1 MNYQLHVLEHGK
13 EVTLQ
18 VPELGITH
26 GQLSAHYPKELT
38 QSSQTVPAH
47 QMRCTV
53 AEITSDFL
61 VPAKAGTVIIPKA
74 CAAFGLICPLLKAAQ
89 KTFPSRAPS
98 SN

>member
-1 MNYQLHVLEHGK
+1 MNYQLHVLEHEGA
-13 EVTLQ
+13 LQ

-61 VPAKAGTVIIPKA
+61 VPTKAGTVIIPKA
-74 CAAFGLICPLLKAAQ
+74 CTAFGLICPLLKAAENL
-89 KTFPSRAPS
+89 PSRAPS

>member
-38 QSSQTVPAH
+38 QSSQDSTSSPDEMH
-47 QMRCTV
+47 TV

-61 VPAKAGTVIIPKA
+61 CQPR
-74 CAAFGLICPLLKAAQ
+74 Q
-89 KTFPSRAPS
+89 EQ
-98 SN
+98 

>member
-1 MNYQLHVLEHGK
+1 MNDQLHFLEHGK

-26 GQLSAHYPKELT
+26 GQFSAGYPKEPT
-38 QSSQTVPAH
+38 RSSQTAPAL

-61 VPAKAGTVIIPKA
+61 VLSEAGAVIIPKA
-74 CAAFGLICPLLKAAQ
+74 CAAFGLICPLLKADQ
-89 KTFPSRAPS
+89 KAFPPGAPS